1 MLTISNI
8 SKGFGQK
15 TLFTNI
21 SLNVL
26 TGERFGLVGPNG
38 AGKTTLFSIIL
49 GESEADSGKIEF
61 ARGIK
66 VGYLPQETTVLGE
79 ETVAEMATSIY
90 PEFTEIYK
98 VLREE
103 PNPDAPERIH
113 AVERFVELDGYTLL
127 KRKRILAGLAFR
139 PEDYDAPAQSLSGG
153 WIMART

>member
-1 MLTISNI
+1 MLTISKI

-15 TLFTNI
+15 TLFTNL
-21 SLNVL
+21 SLNIL

-49 GESEADSGKIEF
+49 GESEADSGKIEL

-103 PNPDAPERIH
+103 SNRRAR
-113 AVERFVELDGYTLL
+113 ANSCSR
-127 KRKRILAGLAFR
+127 AFR
-139 PEDYDAPAQSLSGG
+139 GTRWLYIGS
-153 WIMART
+153 